1 MQRPQRSA
9 LRALGGA
16 LLVAGLVAGCGA
28 SAASSGAPPV
38 SAGTPVPSVQQ
49 AFNPTDLAWIQ
60 LMVPMDEQLLRVLD
74 LANQQSA
81 DPAVRK
87 LAQQI
92 TTTHRAELAQLV
104 VLRTRSG
111 APTTNVHE
119 GHDMPGMMTEPEIAA
134 MGKAQGAAFGQLFR
148 KNLKE
153 HLDQSII
160 VARSIKTAGHE
171 PSVKKLA
178 ASIETGR
185 AAQLKLLA
193 AL

>member
-1 MQRPQRSA
+1 MQRLSRSA
-9 LRALGGA
+9 LQALGGA
-16 LLVAGLVAGCGA
+16 VLVAGLVAGCGA
-28 SAASSGAPPV
+28 SAASSGPPV

-74 LANQQSA
+74 MANRQSA
-81 DPAVRK
+81 DPAVRR
-87 LAQQI
+87 LAQEV

-104 VLRTRSG
+104 ALRTRSG

-119 GHDMPGMMTEPEIAA
+119 GHDMPGMMTEPEIVA
-134 MGKAQGAAFGQLFR
+134 MGKAQGAAFDQLFR

>member
-1 MQRPQRSA
+1 LAPSFSPPSSST
-9 LRALGGA
+9 GSG
-16 LLVAGLVAGCGA
+16 GA
-28 SAASSGAPPV
+28 SAASEAPPL

-74 LANQQSA
+74 LANRQSA

-92 TTTHRAELAQLV
+92 ITNHRAELAQLV
-104 VLRTRSG
+104 ALRTRSG
-111 APTTNVHE
+111 APTTNAHE
-119 GHDMPGMMTEPEIAA
+119 GHDMPGMMTEPEIVA
-134 MGKAQGAAFGQLFR
+134 MGNTQGAAFDQLFR

-153 HLDQSII
+153 HLEQSII